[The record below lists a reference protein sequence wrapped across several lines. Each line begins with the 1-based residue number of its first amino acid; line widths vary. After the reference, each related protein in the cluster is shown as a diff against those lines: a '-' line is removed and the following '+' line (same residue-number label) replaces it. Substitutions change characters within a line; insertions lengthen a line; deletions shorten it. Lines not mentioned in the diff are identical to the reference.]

1 MLDADAAPFRAI
13 VCETVVTE
21 GRVVVS
27 AAPDA
32 LAKGLHLVANRVP
45 LPLEPV
51 EGAPEVLHG
60 GGPLHV
66 AAHELGPVKIHVN
79 ALPDWSLP
87 VVENVQIEFP
97 PGTEATQ
104 VALVEGRT
112 LLPKQAF
119 VLTGRM
125 AIHRAKATLV
135 VTTEDASGQ
144 VLRTWKIPF
153 NPSMIGGTV
162 TTTYQQLAVEIP
174 ASEMERRL
182 SVEVQFAGNQPGAEQ
197 TDAFA
202 FIADLRLMA
211 KATGGNAAEILI
223 RTLSSDPAAR
233 WSEAV
238 LPEALRRGGRQLD
251 LTLDGLAMSIAPEAP
266 DGVEMVAD
274 EGHTLVLR
282 AARAGTVLVRL
293 DGEDVARLP
302 VSEANAP
309 VRLPSRFLTGEPSRL
324 TVWDT
329 TGTFCLFET
338 WVLPPR
344 LLTPFEVLSKE
355 AGPPFDRA
363 LLPQSRARF
372 DGLRDHLAAG
382 SPPEVIAQLGHAI
395 DTLEAGYARVKLR
408 PLAFSAVESP
418 DVSVVIPAHNKVEV
432 TYSCLCAL
440 LLAWN
445 KASFEVILVDD
456 ASTDE
461 TAEIETVV
469 SGITVVRNEEAQR
482 FIRACNAG
490 VAASR
495 GRYVVLLNNDT
506 EPTTRWLDE
515 LIAAMARFPKA
526 GLVGSKL
533 LFPDGRL
540 QDAGGIIWGTG
551 NPWNYGSRQNPHD
564 PRFTYARQ
572 ADYLSGAAMLTTR
585 AIWDEVGGLSSY
597 LEPMYFEDTDFA
609 FKVREA
615 GYQTWYVPSSVVYHY
630 EGMTSGTSTASG
642 FKRFQEVNRPKF
654 KRRWARAFT
663 GFGPEG
669 VKPDLEKDRGIIG
682 RVLFIDYTTPR
693 PDIDAGSYAA
703 VQEIRLVQSL
713 GYKVTFL
720 PENLAHL
727 GRYTHDLEK
736 LGVEMI
742 VAPFVL
748 SVPEFLERR
757 GAEFDAVY
765 ITRYHVAENTLPA
778 IRAANPRARVILN
791 NADLHFLRELRLAL
805 AEGSAA
811 QLAAVEEVRRRELEA
826 MRKVDL
832 VLSYSD
838 VEHAVIQ
845 SHTDGAVKVMRCPWV
860 VEPAADVPPFED
872 RAGLSFLG
880 SFRHTPNAE
889 AAAWFAERV
898 MRPLAEDRPDIVLHL
913 YGSAMTDAVRALAA
927 DNIRAEGFVERVE
940 DAYDGHRIFVAP
952 LLSGAGIKGK
962 VLTAL
967 ARRIP
972 CILSPIAA
980 EGIGL
985 RHGHDCLIA
994 ATPEDWLAHI
1004 RTLYDDARLCDTIAW
1019 NAASY
1024 VAETF
1029 SFAKGR
1035 AEMRAAFEAVD
1046 LFGSLE

>member
-1 MLDADAAPFRAI
+1 
-13 VCETVVTE
+13 
-21 GRVVVS
+21 
-27 AAPDA
+27 
-32 LAKGLHLVANRVP
+32 
-45 LPLEPV
+45 
-51 EGAPEVLHG
+51 
-60 GGPLHV
+60 
-66 AAHELGPVKIHVN
+66 
-79 ALPDWSLP
+79 
-87 VVENVQIEFP
+87 
-97 PGTEATQ
+97 
-104 VALVEGRT
+104 
-112 LLPKQAF
+112 
-119 VLTGRM
+119 
-125 AIHRAKATLV
+125 
-135 VTTEDASGQ
+135 
-144 VLRTWKIPF
+144 
-153 NPSMIGGTV
+153 
-162 TTTYQQLAVEIP
+162 
-174 ASEMERRL
+174 
-182 SVEVQFAGNQPGAEQ
+182 
-197 TDAFA
+197 
-202 FIADLRLMA
+202 
-211 KATGGNAAEILI
+211 
-223 RTLSSDPAAR
+223 
-233 WSEAV
+233 
-238 LPEALRRGGRQLD
+238 
-251 LTLDGLAMSIAPEAP
+251 
-266 DGVEMVAD
+266 
-274 EGHTLVLR
+274 
-282 AARAGTVLVRL
+282 
-293 DGEDVARLP
+293 
-302 VSEANAP
+302 
-309 VRLPSRFLTGEPSRL
+309 
-324 TVWDT
+324 
-329 TGTFCLFET
+329 
-338 WVLPPR
+338 
-344 LLTPFEVLSKE
+344 
-355 AGPPFDRA
+355 
-363 LLPQSRARF
+363 
-372 DGLRDHLAAG
+372 
-382 SPPEVIAQLGHAI
+382 
-395 DTLEAGYARVKLR
+395 
-408 PLAFSAVESP
+408 
-418 DVSVVIPAHNKVEV
+418 
-432 TYSCLCAL
+432 
-440 LLAWN
+440 
-445 KASFEVILVDD
+445 
-456 ASTDE
+456 
-461 TAEIETVV
+461 
-469 SGITVVRNEEAQR
+469 
-482 FIRACNAG
+482 
-490 VAASR
+490 
-495 GRYVVLLNNDT
+495 
-506 EPTTRWLDE
+506 
-515 LIAAMARFPKA
+515 
-526 GLVGSKL
+526 
-533 LFPDGRL
+533 
-540 QDAGGIIWGTG
+540 
-551 NPWNYGSRQNPHD
+551 
-564 PRFTYARQ
+564 
-572 ADYLSGAAMLTTR
+572 MLTTR
-585 AIWDEVGGLSSY
+585 AIWDAVGGLSSY

-669 VKPDLEKDRGIIG
+669 VKPDLEKDRGIFG
-682 RVLFIDYTTPR
+682 RVLFIDYSTPR

-778 IRAANPRARVILN
+778 IRAANPRARVILNNADLPCLRAEEKGAEIPAEIPLTSDALPLGRLRIVGKSIRPSAAEVAANPRARVILN

-967 ARRIP
+967 ARRISSAP
-972 CILSPIAA
+972 SRPRASAC
-980 EGIGL
+980 
-985 RHGHDCLIA
+985 
-994 ATPEDWLAHI
+994 ATA
-1004 RTLYDDARLCDTIAW
+1004 TIA
-1019 NAASY
+1019 
-1024 VAETF
+1024 
-1029 SFAKGR
+1029 
-1035 AEMRAAFEAVD
+1035 
-1046 LFGSLE
+1046 